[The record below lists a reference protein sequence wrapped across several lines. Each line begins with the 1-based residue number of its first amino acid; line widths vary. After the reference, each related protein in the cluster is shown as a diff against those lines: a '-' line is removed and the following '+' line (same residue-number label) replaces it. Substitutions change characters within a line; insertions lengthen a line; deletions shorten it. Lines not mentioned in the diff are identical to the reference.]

1 MTSDNAAHDSIG
13 TMILTANDVERLLK
27 DDSAEARL
35 DVLHKIS
42 INYNDKKFVESEREV
57 AEQIFRIL
65 MKDAHLK
72 VRENLALRIRE
83 NPEMPRDIVIH
94 LANDHE
100 RVSLP
105 ILEASQVLSDADLIN
120 IIDSSREVSKLMAI
134 SKRSQVSGRVS
145 DALVETNYPDVVSSL
160 ITNEGADI
168 SLRTY
173 DRILG
178 EFAREPTVMDSVVK
192 RANLPVAVMEKL
204 ISHATEAVAIE
215 LKKKYK
221 LSDEQI
227 RKDTAG
233 TREDTTLR
241 LLEQED
247 NPEAIEALVTQMAQE
262 GRLTP
267 SIIMTAL
274 CRGQHHF
281 FVTAL
286 AVLAHIPVVNA
297 QKLVTDKGRLGF
309 KALYA
314 RTEMPESMYDAVR
327 LLLTVVQ
334 ELSGGDAMP
343 GSLLYANR
351 VVERIL
357 AHAGDQEISNL
368 PYLMALV
375 RQNVERL

>member
-1 MTSDNAAHDSIG
+1 MTSDNAARDSTG
-13 TMILTANDVERLLK
+13 TMILTASDVERLLK

-35 DVLHKIS
+35 DVLNKVS
-42 INYNDKKFVESEREV
+42 SNYNDKKFVESEREV
-57 AEQIFRIL
+57 AEQIFRLL

-72 VRENLALRIRE
+72 VRENLAQRIRE
-83 NPEMPRDIVIH
+83 NPEMPRDIVLH

-120 IIDSSREVSKLMAI
+120 IIDSSREVSKLLAI
-134 SKRSQVSGRVS
+134 SKRPQVSGRVS
-145 DALVETNYPDVVSSL
+145 DALVDTNYPDVVSSL
-160 ITNEGADI
+160 VTNEGADI
-168 SLRTY
+168 SPRTY
-173 DRILG
+173 DRILD
-178 EFAREPTVMDSVVK
+178 EFSRESAVMDSVIT
-192 RANLPVAVMEKL
+192 RANLPVAVVEKL

-215 LKKKYK
+215 LKRKYK

-241 LLEQED
+241 MLEQED
-247 NPEAIEALVTQMAQE
+247 NPQAIEALVTQMAQE

-281 FVTAL
+281 FVTAR
-286 AVLAHIPVVNA
+286 AVLARIPVTNA
-297 QKLVTDKGRLGF
+297 QNLVTDKGGLGF
-309 KALYA
+309 KALYE

-334 ELSGGDAMP
+334 ELDGGDAVP

-357 AHAGDQEISNL
+357 ARAGDQEVANL

-375 RQNVERL
+375 RQNVGRI